1 MAGRSFKYYVTVL
14 LAAQLYS
21 VNLIAQ
27 EFNVSVTAGAGTYR
41 MQNLKT
47 FIEIVNE
54 SLPFSPVVVDEFPP
68 YFWYAAAASVIK
80 GDFNWGIT
88 VNYNSTGSRV
98 SLKDYSGEYLSDRK
112 LSSVSP
118 GITAGYLLPPLGNH
132 LSFTPVAGIGVIV
145 TGMEVDETLIA
156 VGDTVSDFHQN
167 YRAINFYTHP
177 SVRFGWTISSMVNL
191 ELQAGYLLQIGNGQF
206 KSVSHRDSEVGI
218 YHVSPEWTGLRCG
231 ISVVISLPSNTG
243 VRSEAL

>member
-1 MAGRSFKYYVTVL
+1 MTGRLFKYFVTML
-14 LAAQLYS
+14 LATQLYP

-27 EFNVSVTAGAGTYR
+27 GLNVSVTAGAGTYR

-68 YFWYAAAASVIK
+68 YFWYAATASVIK

-112 LSSVSP
+112 LCSVSP

-132 LSFTPVAGIGVIV
+132 FSFSPVAGIGVIV

-156 VGDTVSDFHQN
+156 AGDTVSDFHQN
-167 YRAINFYTHP
+167 YRAINFFAHP
-177 SVRFGWTISSMVNL
+177 SVRFGWTISSMVGL

-206 KSVSHRDSEVGI
+206 KSISHRDSGVGI
-218 YHVSPEWTGLRCG
+218 YHVNPEWTGLRCG
-231 ISVVISLPSNTG
+231 ISIVISLPSKTG
-243 VRSEAL
+243 VNSGSL